1 MKKAEEVR
9 LKKEAA
15 ELNADNIISKESSK
29 TFQSTLTTM
38 QVPA

>member
-29 TFQSTLTTM
+29 TFS
-38 QVPA
+38 VYS